1 LRRILLAVLCWF
13 VAASAEAAYT
23 CPAPVSASE
32 LYCTFASVEGTTTY
46 RATVT
51 AAASGSAQANSGLA
65 LFMTLDGS
73 PCNLDNYGIA
83 TPVTGSSTTV
93 TVTGFCEFSVTSDR
107 LVAFAA
113 SAQSQ
118 NASPQ
123 FISVKVA
130 IEAFVPDSILTVARQ
145 GNGTITSLDGR
156 IDCGPHCAE
165 SYAADSAVTLAANP
179 APNWSFAGWTGDCS
193 GSARTC
199 VVTMSAARNVTAV
212 FTQLVPVALVVEFY
226 NAPLDHY
233 FVTANPLEA
242 TAIDN
247 GSAGPGWSRTGLSF
261 KPGGA
266 IPVCRFYGSV
276 SPGPNSHFYTAN
288 AQECYSLQQAAA
300 ATPASLPRWNFE
312 EIAFST
318 SVPDASGCPAG
329 TEAVH
334 RAYNNGFALHK
345 DSNHRYTTSTQAL
358 QDVVARG
365 WKDEGVAMCAP
376 L

>member
-1 LRRILLAVLCWF
+1 LRRILLAVLCSF

-32 LYCTFASVEGTTTY
+32 VYCTFASTGGTTTY

-51 AAASGSAQANSGLA
+51 AAASGSAQAGSGLA

-83 TPVTGSSTTV
+83 TPISGSSTTV
-93 TVTGFCEFSVTSDR
+93 TVTGFCEFDITSDR
-107 LVAFAA
+107 IAAFAA

-130 IEAFVPDSILTVARQ
+130 IEAFAPDNTLVVATQGSGTV
-145 GNGTITSLDGR
+145 TSLDGR
-156 IDCGPHCAE
+156 VNCGPDCFE
-165 SYAADSAVTLAANP
+165 SYAANSAVTLAANP
-179 APNWSFAGWTGDCS
+179 APNWSFAGWTGDCA
-193 GSARTC
+193 GAARTC
-199 VVTMSAARNVTAV
+199 VVTMSAARSVTAV
-212 FTQLVPVALVVEFY
+212 FTQLVPAAMVVEFH
-226 NAPLDHY
+226 NAALDHY
-233 FVTANPLEA
+233 FITANALEA

-276 SPGPNSHFYTAN
+276 SPGPNSHFYTADARECN
-288 AQECYSLQQAAA
+288 NLQELAA
-300 ATPASLPRWNFE
+300 ATPASQPRWNFE

-329 TEAVH
+329 TQAVH
-334 RAYNNGFALHK
+334 RAYNDGFALHK
-345 DSNHRYTTSTQAL
+345 DSNHRYTASAEAL

-365 WKDEGVAMCAP
+365 WKDEGVAFCAP